1 MRGLLLE
8 NVYVVV
14 NCAGVFLLDSNGA
27 IIDLKAFTEDVE
39 GRTEILWQIQEG
51 VISEEIVEFL
61 KKHLKEGVNAV
72 FEDKKFAEIVSERI
86 KVNVLVERGA
96 EPFRTFRSAIPWNL
110 IDQGVVND
118 AETYIEHVKEIS
130 LSLSKRGITK
140 FAQQK
145 DKVVI
150 QVIAT
155 IDDIDKT
162 INFFAGRLRDWYNLH
177 FPEASNLLEDHHQFF
192 RFISEM
198 NGRSLISSELLEEK
212 GFEKI
217 AEKILTAAESSMGA
231 EFSEEDLE
239 PLKNMAKTM
248 LELAKRRQEL
258 TKYLEK
264 IMSEITPNLTG
275 LIGPLLGSRL
285 IHLAGGL
292 KELAFLPS
300 TVIQVLG
307 AEKALFRS
315 LKTGTKPPKHGVI
328 FQHADIHN
336 APKWQRGKIS
346 RVLSGKIA
354 IAARIDTFTGDI
366 RYEELQKDMEERIKE
381 IRKKYPSPPPKEQVK
396 TKEKKRREQKR
407 REQKEAEK
415 IAHSSNKH

>member
-1 MRGLLLE
+1 LE
-8 NVYVVV
+8 KVYVAV

-27 IIDLKAFTEDVE
+27 IIDLKAFPEDVE
-39 GRTEILWQIQEG
+39 ERAEIFWQIQEDI
-51 VISEEIVEFL
+51 ISEEIVEFL
-61 KKHLKEGVNAV
+61 EKHLKEGVNAV
-72 FEDKKFAEIVSERI
+72 FEDKKLAERMSKRI

-96 EPFRTFRSAIPWNL
+96 EPFLTFRSAIPWNL

-118 AETYIEHVKEIS
+118 AETYIKQVREIS
-130 LSLSKRGITK
+130 LSLGKKGITK
-140 FAQQK
+140 FARQK

-177 FPEASNLLEDHHQFF
+177 FPEASDLLEDHHQFF
-192 RFISEM
+192 RFISEIES
-198 NGRSLISSELLEEK
+198 RLLISRGLLEEK
-212 GFEKI
+212 GFGKI
-217 AEKILTAAESSMGA
+217 AEKMLMAAEGSMGA

-258 TKYLEK
+258 AKYLEK

-307 AEKALFRS
+307 AEKALFRF

-328 FQHADIHN
+328 FQHAYVHN

-354 IAARIDTFTGDI
+354 IAARIDAFTGDI

-381 IRKKYPSPPPKEQVK
+381 IRKKYPSPPPKKQAK
-396 TKEKKRREQKR
+396 TKRKLKEKKKGKKR
-407 REQKEAEK
+407 VKKEAGK
-415 IAHSSNKH
+415 IVH

>member
-1 MRGLLLE
+1 MRDLILE
-8 NVYVVV
+8 KVYVAV

-27 IIDLKAFTEDVE
+27 IIDLKAFPEDVE
-39 GRTEILWQIQEG
+39 ERAEIFWQIQEDI
-51 VISEEIVEFL
+51 ISEEIVEFL
-61 KKHLKEGVNAV
+61 EKHLKEGVNAV
-72 FEDKKFAEIVSERI
+72 FEDKKLAERMSKRI

-96 EPFRTFRSAIPWNL
+96 EPFLTFRSAIPWNL

-118 AETYIEHVKEIS
+118 AETYIKQVREIS
-130 LSLSKRGITK
+130 LSLGKKGITK
-140 FAQQK
+140 FARQK

-177 FPEASNLLEDHHQFF
+177 FPEASDLLEDHHQFF
-192 RFISEM
+192 RFISEIDS
-198 NGRSLISSELLEEK
+198 RSLISRELLEEK
-212 GFEKI
+212 GFGKI
-217 AEKILTAAESSMGA
+217 AGKMLTAAEDSIGA
-231 EFSEEDLE
+231 EFSGEDLE

-258 TKYLEK
+258 AKYLEK

-307 AEKALFRS
+307 AEKALFRF

-328 FQHADIHN
+328 FQHAYVHN

-354 IAARIDTFTGDI
+354 IAARIDAFTGDI

-381 IRKKYPSPPPKEQVK
+381 IRKKYPSPPPKKQAK
-396 TKEKKRREQKR
+396 TKRKLKEKKKGKKR
-407 REQKEAEK
+407 VKKEAGK
-415 IAHSSNKH
+415 IVH

>member
-27 IIDLKAFTEDVE
+27 IIDLKAFAEDVE
-39 GRTEILWQIQEG
+39 GRAEILWQIQEG
-51 VISEEIVEFL
+51 VVSEEIVEFL

-396 TKEKKRREQKR
+396 TKEKKRREQKKR
-407 REQKEAEK
+407 TKRG
-415 IAHSSNKH
+415 

>member
-1 MRGLLLE
+1 MRDLILE
-8 NVYVVV
+8 KVYVAV

-27 IIDLKAFTEDVE
+27 IIDLKAFPEDVE
-39 GRTEILWQIQEG
+39 ERAEIFWQIQEDI
-51 VISEEIVEFL
+51 ISEEIVEFL
-61 KKHLKEGVNAV
+61 EKHLKEGVNAV
-72 FEDKKFAEIVSERI
+72 FEDKKLAERMSKRI

-96 EPFRTFRSAIPWNL
+96 EPFLTFRSAIPWNL

-118 AETYIEHVKEIS
+118 AETYIKQVREIS
-130 LSLSKRGITK
+130 LSLGKKGITK
-140 FAQQK
+140 FARQK

-177 FPEASNLLEDHHQFF
+177 FPEASDLLEDHHQFF
-192 RFISEM
+192 RFISEIES
-198 NGRSLISSELLEEK
+198 RLLISRGLLEEK
-212 GFEKI
+212 GFGKI
-217 AEKILTAAESSMGA
+217 AEKMLMAAEGSMGA

-258 TKYLEK
+258 AKYLEK

-307 AEKALFRS
+307 AEKALFRF

-328 FQHADIHN
+328 FQHAYVHN

-354 IAARIDTFTGDI
+354 IAARIDAFTGDI

-381 IRKKYPSPPPKEQVK
+381 IRKKYPSPPPKKQAK
-396 TKEKKRREQKR
+396 TKRKLKEKKKGKKR
-407 REQKEAEK
+407 VKKEAGK
-415 IAHSSNKH
+415 IVH

>member
-1 MRGLLLE
+1 M
-8 NVYVVV
+8 YVAV

-27 IIDLKAFTEDVE
+27 IIDLKAFPEDVE
-39 GRTEILWQIQEG
+39 ERAEIFWQIQEDI
-51 VISEEIVEFL
+51 ISEEIVEFL
-61 KKHLKEGVNAV
+61 EKHLKEGVNAV
-72 FEDKKFAEIVSERI
+72 FEDKKLAERMSKRI

-96 EPFRTFRSAIPWNL
+96 EPFLTFRSAIPWNL

-118 AETYIEHVKEIS
+118 AETYIKQVREIS
-130 LSLSKRGITK
+130 LSLGKKGITK
-140 FAQQK
+140 FARQK

-177 FPEASNLLEDHHQFF
+177 FPEASDLLEDHHQFF
-192 RFISEM
+192 RFISEIES
-198 NGRSLISSELLEEK
+198 RLLISRGLLEEK
-212 GFEKI
+212 GFGKI
-217 AEKILTAAESSMGA
+217 AEKMLMAAEGSMGA

-258 TKYLEK
+258 AKYLEK

-307 AEKALFRS
+307 AEKALFRF

-328 FQHADIHN
+328 FQHAYVHN

-354 IAARIDTFTGDI
+354 IAARIDAFTGDI

-381 IRKKYPSPPPKEQVK
+381 IRKKYPSPPPKKQAK
-396 TKEKKRREQKR
+396 TKRKLKEKKKGKKR
-407 REQKEAEK
+407 VKKEAGK
-415 IAHSSNKH
+415 IVH

>member
-8 NVYVVV
+8 KICVTV
-14 NCAGVFLLDSNGA
+14 NCAGVFILDSTGA
-27 IIDLKAFTEDVE
+27 MIDLKAFPEDIE
-39 GRTEILWQIQEG
+39 GRAEILWQIKEG
-51 VISEEIVEFL
+51 VIPEKIVEFL

-72 FEDKKFAEIVSERI
+72 FEDKKFAERMSKRI

-96 EPFRTFRSAIPWNL
+96 EPFLTFRSAIPWNL
-110 IDQGVVND
+110 IDQGIVND
-118 AETYIEHVKEIS
+118 AETYIKQVKEIS
-130 LSLSKRGITK
+130 LSLSRKGVTK

-145 DKVVI
+145 DKAVI

-177 FPEASNLLEDHHQFF
+177 FPEASDLLEDHHQFF
-192 RFISEM
+192 RFISEIDS
-198 NGRSLISSELLEEK
+198 RSLISRELLEEK
-212 GFEKI
+212 GFGKI
-217 AEKILTAAESSMGA
+217 AGKMLMAAEDSIGA

-258 TKYLEK
+258 AKYLEK

-300 TVIQVLG
+300 TVVQVLG
-307 AEKALFRS
+307 AEKALFRF

-328 FQHADIHN
+328 FQHAYVHN

-354 IAARIDTFTGDI
+354 IAARIDAFTGDI
-366 RYEELQKDMEERIKE
+366 RYGELQRDMEERIKE
-381 IRKKYPSPPPKEQVK
+381 IRKKYPSPPPKKQAK
-396 TKEKKRREQKR
+396 TKRKLKEKKKGKKR
-407 REQKEAEK
+407 VKKEAEK
-415 IAHSSNKH
+415 IAH

>member
-1 MRGLLLE
+1 M
-8 NVYVVV
+8 YVVV

-61 KKHLKEGVNAV
+61 KKHLKEGLNAV

-381 IRKKYPSPPPKEQVK
+381 IRKKYPSPPPKKQVK

>member
-8 NVYVVV
+8 KICVTV
-14 NCAGVFLLDSNGA
+14 NCVGVFILDSTGA
-27 IIDLKAFTEDVE
+27 IIDLKAFPEDIE
-39 GRTEILWQIQEG
+39 GRAEILWQIKEG
-51 VISEEIVEFL
+51 VIPEKIVEFL

-72 FEDKKFAEIVSERI
+72 FEDKKFAERMSKRI

-96 EPFRTFRSAIPWNL
+96 EPFLIFRSAIPWNL
-110 IDQGVVND
+110 IDQGIVND
-118 AETYIEHVKEIS
+118 AETYIKQVKEIS
-130 LSLSKRGITK
+130 LSLSKKGVTK

-145 DKVVI
+145 DKAVI

-177 FPEASNLLEDHHQFF
+177 FPEASDLLEDHHQFF
-192 RFISEM
+192 RFISEIDS
-198 NGRSLISSELLEEK
+198 RSLISRELLEEK
-212 GFEKI
+212 GFGKI
-217 AEKILTAAESSMGA
+217 AEKMLTAAEDSIGA

-258 TKYLEK
+258 AKYLEK

-307 AEKALFRS
+307 AEKALFRF

-328 FQHADIHN
+328 FQHAYIHN

-354 IAARIDTFTGDI
+354 IAARIDAFTGDI

-381 IRKKYPSPPPKEQVK
+381 IRKKYPSPPPKKQAK
-396 TKEKKRREQKR
+396 TKRKLKEKKKGKKR
-407 REQKEAEK
+407 VKKEAEK
-415 IAHSSNKH
+415 IAH

>member
-1 MRGLLLE
+1 MGDLILE
-8 NVYVVV
+8 KVYVVL

-27 IIDLKAFTEDVE
+27 IIDLKAFPEDVE
-39 GRTEILWQIQEG
+39 RRVEILWQIQEG
-51 VISEEIVEFL
+51 VISEDIVEFL
-61 KKHLKEGVNAV
+61 EKHLKEGVNAV
-72 FEDKKFAEIVSERI
+72 FEDKKFAERVGKRI

-96 EPFRTFRSAIPWNL
+96 EPFLIFRSAIPWNL

-118 AETYIEHVKEIS
+118 AETYIERVREIS

-140 FAQQK
+140 FAQRK

-177 FPEASNLLEDHHQFF
+177 FPEASDLLEDHHQFF
-192 RFISEM
+192 RFISEIES
-198 NGRSLISSELLEEK
+198 RSLISSELLEEK
-212 GFEKI
+212 GFGKI

-248 LELAKRRQEL
+248 LELAKRRQGL

-275 LIGPLLGSRL
+275 LIGSLLGSRL

-328 FQHADIHN
+328 FQHAYIHN

-354 IAARIDTFTGDI
+354 IAARIDVFTGDI
-366 RYEELQKDMEERIKE
+366 RYEELQKDMEKRIKE
-381 IRKKYPSPPPKEQVK
+381 IRKKYPSPPPKKQAETK
-396 TKEKKRREQKR
+396 RKLKEKKKSKKKR
-407 REQKEAEK
+407 KKEAEK
-415 IAHSSNKH
+415 IAY

>member
-1 MRGLLLE
+1 ME
-8 NVYVVV
+8 KVYVAV

-27 IIDLKAFTEDVE
+27 IIDLKAFPEDVE
-39 GRTEILWQIQEG
+39 ERAEIFWQIQEDI
-51 VISEEIVEFL
+51 ISEEIVEFL
-61 KKHLKEGVNAV
+61 EKHLKEGVNAV
-72 FEDKKFAEIVSERI
+72 FEDKKLAERMSKRI

-96 EPFRTFRSAIPWNL
+96 EPFLTFRSAIPWNL

-118 AETYIEHVKEIS
+118 AETYIKQVREIS
-130 LSLSKRGITK
+130 LSLGKKGITK
-140 FAQQK
+140 FARQK

-177 FPEASNLLEDHHQFF
+177 FPEASDLLEDHHQFF
-192 RFISEM
+192 RFISEIES
-198 NGRSLISSELLEEK
+198 RLLISRGLLEEK
-212 GFEKI
+212 GFGKI
-217 AEKILTAAESSMGA
+217 AEKMLMAAEGSMGA

-258 TKYLEK
+258 AKYLEK

-307 AEKALFRS
+307 AEKALFRF

-328 FQHADIHN
+328 FQHAYVHN

-354 IAARIDTFTGDI
+354 IAARIDAFTGDI

-381 IRKKYPSPPPKEQVK
+381 IRKKYPSPPPKKQAK
-396 TKEKKRREQKR
+396 TKRKLKEKKKGKKR
-407 REQKEAEK
+407 VKKEAGK
-415 IAHSSNKH
+415 IVH

>member
-1 MRGLLLE
+1 MRDLILE
-8 NVYVVV
+8 KVYVVV
-14 NCAGVFLLDSNGA
+14 NCAGVFLQDSNGA
-27 IIDLKAFTEDVE
+27 IIDLKAFPEDVE
-39 GRTEILWQIQEG
+39 RRAEILWQIQEG
-51 VISEEIVEFL
+51 DISEEILDFL
-61 KKHLKEGVNAV
+61 KKNLKEGVNAV
-72 FEDKKFAEIVSERI
+72 FEDKQIAERVSKRI

-96 EPFRTFRSAIPWNL
+96 EPFLAFRSSIPWNL
-110 IDQGVVND
+110 INQGVVND
-118 AETYIEHVKEIS
+118 AETYIEQVKEIG

-140 FAQQK
+140 FAQRK

-177 FPEASNLLEDHHQFF
+177 FPEASDLLEDHHQFF
-192 RFISEM
+192 RFISEIES
-198 NGRSLISSELLEEK
+198 RSLISHELLKEK
-212 GFEKI
+212 GYGNI

-248 LELAKRRQEL
+248 LELAKRRQGL

-264 IMSEITPNLTG
+264 IMTEITPNLTG

-315 LKTGTKPPKHGVI
+315 LKTGTRPPKHGVI
-328 FQHADIHN
+328 FQHAYIHN

-354 IAARIDTFTGDI
+354 IAARIDAFTGDI
-366 RYEELQKDMEERIKE
+366 RYEELQKDMEKRIKE
-381 IRKKYPSPPPKEQVK
+381 IRKKYPSPPPKKQTETK
-396 TKEKKRREQKR
+396 RKPKEKKKLKKKKR
-407 REQKEAEK
+407 KKEAEK
-415 IAHSSNKH
+415 IAH